1 MRLLFFKQMTN
12 LSLEYLVRKPKIE
25 IANPPLLVLL
35 HGYGSNEQ
43 DLFSFA
49 NELPDDLL
57 IISARAPLSLSF
69 GSYAWYTI
77 HLDASDGKF
86 SDIPQAIKA
95 RDTIANFIDEIT
107 INFKVNNSNIFL
119 LGFSQGTI
127 LSYAVALN
135 YPNKIQHVIALSGY
149 INSELLPEKLNKEDY
164 KNLDIY
170 ISHGSVDQVL
180 PVDWARK
187 APGFLDNLG
196 VKNSYQ
202 EYPVGHGVAPQNFY
216 SLKTWIEERV

>member
-1 MRLLFFKQMTN
+1 MTN
-12 LSLEYLVRKPKIE
+12 LSLEYLVRQPKIN
-25 IANPPLLVLL
+25 IAKPPLLLLL

-49 NELPDDLL
+49 EELPDELL
-57 IISARAPLSLSF
+57 IISARAPLSMGF

-77 HLDASDGKF
+77 HFDSTDGKF
-86 SDIPQAIKA
+86 SDIPEALKA
-95 RDTIANFIDEIT
+95 RDAIANFIDEVIA
-107 INFKVNNSNIFL
+107 NFEVDTKNIFL

-135 YPNKIQHVIALSGY
+135 YPGKIQHVIALSGY
-149 INSELLPEKLNKEDY
+149 INSELLPESLEKEKY
-164 KNLDIY
+164 KNLDFY

-180 PVDWARK
+180 PVDWGRK
-187 APGFLDNLG
+187 ASPFLNTLG
-196 VKNSYQ
+196 IKNSYQ

-216 SLKTWIEERV
+216 SFKTWMEERI